1 MNEFK
6 RVLRH
11 YGLTKA
17 QSNRPDWLDIQNRLG
32 INIARPTTANKKS
45 LVWTN
50 YVTTLKNRIYE
61 KYQRDTKI
69 VRVNYRFPY
78 VARLK
83 NGELRNRV
91 YRGNIRGARENIQ
104 RILRDE
110 IQNIIEGLRESDVDI
125 DDDVVAEIIGEE
137 EIPVELGGNGIRKVK
152 GVRVAR
158 MRYGRAYKLDD
169 DYDDGV
175 DFDRGVG
182 TCCFDLLYH
191 LYSPSMKRNMPD
203 RETAYQGI
211 VDFLKTFYQ
220 NPPDFLEEGLNID
233 DLKRFCK
240 ANDITIIALDK
251 DEECLVYEKG
261 KNRNRPALIF
271 RIANNHIYPIFN
283 KDKRNNIVKKN
294 NEQEKHS
301 SNSVEGE
308 KKKDKQ
314 HTIIEKVGEET
325 AEEKALRVIKERD
338 TIPKDIGFDTHN
350 CIDRLVYE
358 NEVLHLQEAEPEVL
372 EAVDVWKGENYVS
385 MTMANWVDY
394 KKDIELASVFSPQVQ
409 EVFELQNIKNRTQY
423 GCPLSDE
430 DISLYM
436 TRQKIKYVEKHT
448 EVITENYNDI
458 HTGELRTSSRT
469 ITHTTE
475 VEKEGKTL
483 LIQKQEKGEIICF
496 DINKAYPHALSNPLS
511 PFLIY
516 TEEDSFVEFD
526 GELKN
531 GLYAVETNDITLL
544 RLSNI
549 YTGDILRLASEN
561 GIQYKILKQLIPK
574 KKKEI
579 SPTLFKDFFES
590 MNEKYEGKRI
600 VKLINNT
607 LTGILGKTSSTR
619 RITRC
624 DQDKEEV
631 WRYLFGSLLK
641 HNNDNLISDTLG
653 EGEDAINIFG
663 YEIKNKLN
671 EHTLPIYIQILDW
684 ANIQLY
690 KLTQLVGGKV
700 LFRHT
705 DCIVVDGGKIPTD
718 RLTDKWGDYKLE
730 NKVVRLESK
739 ARFDNGV
746 KFNFKDDDWNIF
758 DIIDSDEHKRI
769 IELATERGG
778 LKIQGSA
785 GNGKSYVVKKELGVW
800 EGNNLVAMNND
811 VIAVSFTNKAS
822 NGIKGTTIHKAL
834 RIQRNNKINKKSI
847 ERFKFAKYVVIDE
860 IGMVPSYLWT
870 LLKYVKQTYPHL
882 IFILCGDKQQL
893 TPVNEDGLDVFNHPI
908 VKFLC
913 HNNMVELKVPHRFNM
928 PLWNFLKRGYE
939 EGDWRGLKE
948 GVVDFD
954 TIYNSK
960 NICKTNDVR
969 RKINKACMEHFKEL
983 TDAVYLPA
991 PTKIV
996 NGEEILTYEKSQ
1008 NVWLYNGLPIMSV
1021 TNNSKLEI
1029 INSEE
1034 FNVLDYD
1041 DEKIRIEREGDGEG
1055 IEISIDDFHKLFVAN
1070 YCATTHKSQGA
1081 TYENKVLIWE
1091 WEKMINDRKMCY
1103 TACSRATDIDNLII
1117 CRNII

>member
-1 MNEFK
+1 MADVKNI
-6 RVLRH
+6 LRH

-17 QSNRPDWLDIQNRLG
+17 QSNKPDWLAIQTRLG
-32 INIARPTTANKKS
+32 INIARPPITAS
-45 LVWTN
+45 RYIWSN
-50 YVTTLKNRIYE
+50 YVTALKNGIKG
-61 KYQRDTKI
+61 KYQRDTQLVK
-69 VRVNYRFPY
+69 VDYRFPY

-91 YRGNIRGARENIQ
+91 YRGNIRGARENIP

-110 IQNIIEGLRESDVDI
+110 IRDIIEGLRESDVDI
-125 DDDVVAEIIGEE
+125 DDDVIYEIMGEE
-137 EIPVELGGNGIRKVK
+137 EIPVELGGNGLRTVK

-158 MRYGRAYKLDD
+158 MRYARAYKLDD
-169 DYDDGV
+169 NYDDGV
-175 DFDRGVG
+175 EFDRGVG

-191 LYSPSMKRNMPD
+191 LYAPSMKRNMPD

-211 VDFLKTFYQ
+211 VDFLRTYYQ
-220 NPPDFLEEGLNID
+220 NPPNFLEEGLNIE

-251 DEECLVYEKG
+251 DEDCLVYEKG
-261 KNRNRPALIF
+261 KNNNRPALIF

-283 KDKRNNIVKKN
+283 KDKRKSLVCKN
-294 NEQEKHS
+294 QQGEKHS
-301 SNSVEGE
+301 SNLVECE
-308 KKKDKQ
+308 KKKEKQ
-314 HTIIEKVGEET
+314 HTVVEKIDDET

-338 TIPKDIGFDTHN
+338 TIPKDISFDTHN
-350 CIDRLVYE
+350 NVDRLIYE
-358 NEVLHLQEAEPEVL
+358 NEILHLQEPDPDVL
-372 EAVDVWKGENYVS
+372 EVVDVWKGENPVS
-385 MTMANWVDY
+385 MTMENWTEY
-394 KKDIELASVFSPQVQ
+394 KKDIELSSVFSPQVQ
-409 EVFELQNIKNRTQY
+409 EVFDLENIKNRTQY

-436 TRQKIKYVEKHT
+436 TRQKVLRVEKHT

-475 VEKEGKTL
+475 IEEEGRTIL
-483 LIQKQEKGEIICF
+483 QQKQDKGEILCF
-496 DINKAYPHALSNPLS
+496 DINKAYPYALSNPLS
-511 PFLIY
+511 PFLTY
-516 TEEDSFVEFD
+516 TEEDCFVEFD

-531 GLYAVETNDITLL
+531 GLYAVETNDMTLL
-544 RLSNI
+544 RLSNV
-549 YTGDILRLASEN
+549 YTGDILRVASEN

-579 SPTLFKDFFES
+579 PLTLFKDFFEQ

-607 LTGILGKTSSTR
+607 LTGVLGKTLSKR
-619 RITRC
+619 QVTRC

-631 WRYLFGSLLK
+631 WRYLFGNLLK
-641 HNNDNLISDTLG
+641 HNNNNLISTTLG
-653 EGEDAINIFG
+653 EGDDAINIFG

-684 ANIQLY
+684 ANIQLF
-690 KLTQLVGGKV
+690 KLTKLVGGKL

-739 ARFDNGV
+739 SRFDNYV
-746 KFNFKDDDWNIF
+746 KFNFKDDDWNVF

-785 GNGKSYVVKKELGVW
+785 GNGKSYAVKKELGIW
-800 EGNNLVAMNND
+800 EGDNFVAMRDD

-822 NGIKGTTIHKAL
+822 NAIRGTTIHKAL
-834 RIQRNNKINKKSI
+834 RIQKNNKVNKKSL
-847 ERFKFAKYVVIDE
+847 EKFKFAKYVVIDE

-882 IFILCGDKQQL
+882 IFILCGDNKQL
-893 TPVNEDGLDVFNHPI
+893 TPVGEDGLDVFNYPI

-928 PLWNFLKRGYE
+928 PLWNFLKRGYD
-939 EGDWRGLKE
+939 EGDWSGLKE
-948 GVVDFD
+948 EVVDFD

-969 RKINKACMEHFKEL
+969 RKINKMCMEYFKDL
-983 TDAVYLPA
+983 TDAVYLPVKERNDETY
-991 PTKIV
+991 TKY
-996 NGEEILTYEKSQ
+996 TQ
-1008 NVWLYNGLPIMSV
+1008 DAWLYNGLPIMSY
-1021 TNNSKLEI
+1021 TNNSKLDI

-1055 IEISIDDFHKLFVAN
+1055 IEIDIDDFHKLFVVN

-1081 TYENKVLIWE
+1081 TYDCKVLIWE
-1091 WEKMINDRKMCY
+1091 WNKMIKDKKMCY
-1103 TACSRATDIDNLII
+1103 TACSRATDIDNLIVCTNDI
-1117 CRNII
+1117 